1 MKFLTT
7 LLLAFVSTM
16 ILAQCSI
23 EYSYTV
29 NGTTVNVVGVGSG
42 AISPVANIYWDDAN
56 NTITD
61 GLSGSFTYPDGG
73 FYVITLLYYDAENA
87 ECLDQVEIQPIFGG
101 ACTLEFTTL
110 NQGLTVLLNA
120 TGVGGN
126 AETEIYQIN
135 WGDGNIGDGPAASHT
150 YAAPGEY
157 NICVLYTD
165 AANQK
170 SCTIEHCQTVV
181 VTEGQCNVVMD
192 YVLNG
197 STISVTA
204 SGSGTATPS
213 YVINWGDGS
222 NVVLASS
229 GTHTYTSSG
238 NYTVCV
244 FYADPTDLLNCSAQ
258 DCAVV
263 GITVGVEEMEAIP
276 NNGLKVYPNPMNE
289 AETIELTAA
298 ASAPL
303 RIDVLDVTGRVVQN
317 LFTGIAQPGQFR
329 MEWNTASLSQ
339 GMYVV
344 RTILGDSVGVQT
356 CVKQ

>member
-1 MKFLTT
+1 MKFITT
-7 LLLAFVSTM
+7 LLLAFASSFLV
-16 ILAQCSI
+16 AQCNI

-29 NGTTVNVVGVGSG
+29 NGTTIEITGIGTGAVN
-42 AISPVANIYWDDAN
+42 PVDSIYWGDAN
-56 NTITD
+56 NTVTA

-73 FYVITLLYYDAENA
+73 FYVITLLYFDADNP
-87 ECLDQVEIQPIFGG
+87 ECLDQIEIQPIFGG
-101 ACTLEFTTL
+101 ACTLEFTAV

-126 AETEIYQIN
+126 TATEIYQIN
-135 WGDGNIGDGPAASHT
+135 WGDGNIGDGPAATHT

-165 AANQK
+165 AASPE
-170 SCTIEHCQTVV
+170 SCTIEHCQTVL
-181 VTEGQCNVVMD
+181 VTEGLCNVMMD

-197 STISVTA
+197 STISVTG
-204 SGSGTATPS
+204 SGSGTNTPS

-222 NVVLASS
+222 NVLLASS
-229 GTHTYTSSG
+229 GIHTYAASG

-244 FYADPTDLLNCSAQ
+244 FYADPTNLANCSAQ
-258 DCAVV
+258 DCAVIGV
-263 GITVGVEEMEAIP
+263 TVGVEEMESLA

-289 AETIELTAA
+289 AETIELTV
-298 ASAPL
+298 ASSATL

-317 LFTGIAQPGQFR
+317 VYTGTAMPGQFR
-329 MEWNTASLSQ
+329 MDWNTASLSQ

-344 RTILGDSVGVQT
+344 RTTLGESVGVQT